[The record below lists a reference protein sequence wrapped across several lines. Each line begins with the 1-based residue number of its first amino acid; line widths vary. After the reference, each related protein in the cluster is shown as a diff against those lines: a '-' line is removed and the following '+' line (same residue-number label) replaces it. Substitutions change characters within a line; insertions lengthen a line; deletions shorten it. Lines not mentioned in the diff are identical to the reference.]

1 MNTQKKVF
9 FLDAYAL
16 IFRAY
21 YAFINR
27 PMFNSS
33 GLNTSAIYGFTVT
46 LDEVIRNQKPTHIA
60 VVFDPPSPTFRHK
73 IYPEYKANRE
83 ETPEDIKKSLPYIK
97 KIIEG
102 FNIPIIEI
110 DGYEADDVIGTLA
123 KQAEIKGYSVFMMTP
138 DKDYSQLVSDKIFV
152 YKPRKSGEEA
162 EILGVKEINEMF
174 QVNNPEQV
182 IDIFALWGDSSDNIP
197 GAPGIGEKTAKKL
210 ISEFKNLDNIFLNV
224 EKLKGKQQE
233 IIKNYWEQIK
243 LSQKLVTIDQNVPVI
258 LDEEKLFIKEIEK
271 DKLRK
276 IFEELEF
283 RNIANRLLNSDEDK
297 TVQEKSKQGS
307 LFEEKEN
314 NGLAGATHGFDTI
327 KTKDHNYYLIDDQKS
342 INELISK
349 LAGQKAFCFDTE
361 TTSINPLDA
370 ELIGVAFSFKQGEAY
385 YLPMPE
391 KKDMITDRLKDF
403 EVLFEDQNMLKIGQ
417 NIKYDIQVLENY
429 GIKLRGKI
437 FDTMIAHYLIQPE
450 LRHNLDY
457 IAESYLNYKP
467 VSIEE
472 LIGKKGADQGNMRD
486 VPLHI
491 IKDYSCE
498 DADLTWQLYLLLSE
512 KLKEFDLVNLAENI
526 EFPLIRVLS
535 DMEISGVRIDTDALK
550 QFGYDLNTDI
560 SMLEKEI
567 YDLAGETFNISSP
580 KQLGEI
586 IFDKL
591 KISSD
596 VKRTKTKIYSTS
608 EDVLVKLSGQH
619 PIINKVLDYRTL
631 RKLLSTYVEALPK
644 MINEKTGNIHTSF
657 NQAITSTGRLSS
669 NNPNLQNIPFRE
681 ERGREIR
688 KAFIPTDN
696 DHILLSADYS
706 QIELRLMAHMSKDGN
721 MLDAFKNNEDIH
733 QSTAAKIFNIS
744 ADQVTRD
751 MRRKAKTANF
761 GIIYGISAFGLSQR
775 LNIPRSEAKELI
787 DGYFR
792 SYPGVKE
799 YMEYSVRMAREN
811 GYVETLMG
819 RRRYLKDINSHNAFV
834 RGFAERNAI
843 NAPLQ
848 GSAADIIKIAMINIH
863 KELIKKNLKS
873 KMIIQVHDELVFD
886 VFRPE
891 LDEIKS
897 TVFHEME
904 NAYPLDVPLV
914 VDCGVGDNWIEAHI

>member
-1 MNTQKKVF
+1 MNNEKKVF

-16 IFRAY
+16 IYRAY

-102 FNIPIIEI
+102 FNIPIIELN
-110 DGYEADDVIGTLA
+110 GYEADDVIGTLA
-123 KQAEIKGYSVFMMTP
+123 KQAENKGYSVFMMTP
-138 DKDYSQLVSDKIFV
+138 DKDYAQLVSDKIFI

-162 EILGVKEINEMF
+162 EILGAKEINEIF
-174 QVNNPEQV
+174 QVNDPEQV

-210 ISEFKNLDNIFLNV
+210 ISEFQNLDNIFLNI
-224 EKLKGKQQE
+224 EKLKGRQKE

-258 LDEEKLFIKEIEK
+258 LDEEELFIKEIEK

-276 IFEELEF
+276 VFEELEF
-283 RNIANRLLNSDEDK
+283 RNIANRILSFTGDQ
-297 TVQEKSKQGS
+297 TVPESSRQGL

-314 NGLAGATHGFDTI
+314 RGIAGAIHGFDTI
-327 KTKDHNYYLIDDQKS
+327 KTKNHTYYLIDDQKS
-342 INELISK
+342 IDELIYK
-349 LAGQKAFCFDTE
+349 LAGQNAFCFDTE
-361 TTSINPLDA
+361 TTSINTLDA
-370 ELIGVAFSFKQGEAY
+370 ELIGVAFSFMQGEAY
-385 YLPMPE
+385 YLPMPG
-391 KKDMITDRLKDF
+391 KKDMIPDRLKDF
-403 EVLFEDQNMLKIGQ
+403 KVLFEDQNIIKLGQ

-429 GIKLRGKI
+429 GIKLHGKI

-457 IAESYLNYKP
+457 LAESYLNYKP

-472 LIGKKGADQGNMRD
+472 LIGKKGADQGNMKD

-491 IKDYSCE
+491 IKEYSCE
-498 DADLTWQLYLLLSE
+498 DADLTWQLYLLLGE
-512 KLKEFDLVNLAENI
+512 KLKESDLVNLAENV

-535 DMEISGVRIDTDALK
+535 DMERSGVRIDTGALK
-550 QFGYDLNTDI
+550 QFGDDLNADI
-560 SMLEKEI
+560 SILEKEI

-591 KISSD
+591 KISKNA
-596 VKRTKTKIYSTS
+596 KRTKTKIYSTS

-657 NQAITSTGRLSS
+657 NQSITSTGRLSS

-688 KAFIPTDN
+688 KAFIPTDK
-696 DHILLSADYS
+696 DHVLLSADYS

-721 MLDAFKNNEDIH
+721 MLNAFKNNEDIH

-775 LNIPRSEAKELI
+775 LNIQRSEAKELI

-792 SYPGVKE
+792 SYPGVKK
-799 YMEYSVRMAREN
+799 YMEYIVKMAREY

-819 RRRYLKDINSHNAFV
+819 RRRYLKDINSRNAVV

-848 GSAADIIKIAMINIH
+848 GSAADIIKIAMIDIH
-863 KELIKKNLKS
+863 EELIKKHLKS
-873 KMIIQVHDELVFD
+873 KMILQVHDELVFD
-886 VFRPE
+886 VFKPE
-891 LDEIKS
+891 LDEIKN
-897 TVFHEME
+897 TVIHKME
-904 NAYPLDVPLV
+904 HAYPLDVPLV
-914 VDCGVGDNWIEAHI
+914 VDCGVGNNWLEAHI

>member
-1 MNTQKKVF
+1 MNTEKKVF

-16 IFRAY
+16 IYRAY

-102 FNIPIIEI
+102 FNIPIIELN
-110 DGYEADDVIGTLA
+110 GYEADDVIGTLA
-123 KQAEIKGYSVFMMTP
+123 KQAENKGYSVFMMTP
-138 DKDYSQLVSDKIFV
+138 DKDYAQLVSDKIFI

-162 EILGVKEINEMF
+162 EILGVKEINEIF
-174 QVNNPEQV
+174 QVNDPEQV

-210 ISEFKNLDNIFLNV
+210 ISEFQNLDNIFLNI
-224 EKLKGKQQE
+224 EKLKGRQKE

-258 LDEEKLFIKEIEK
+258 LDEEELFIKEIEK

-276 IFEELEF
+276 VFEELEF
-283 RNIANRLLNSDEDK
+283 RNIANRILSFTGDQ
-297 TVQEKSKQGS
+297 TVPESSRQGL

-314 NGLAGATHGFDTI
+314 RGIAGAIHGFDTI
-327 KTKDHNYYLIDDQKS
+327 KTKNHTYYLIDDQKS
-342 INELISK
+342 IDELIYK
-349 LAGQKAFCFDTE
+349 LAGQNAFCFDTE
-361 TTSINPLDA
+361 TTSINTLDA
-370 ELIGVAFSFKQGEAY
+370 ELIGVAFSFMQGEAY
-385 YLPMPE
+385 YLPMPG
-391 KKDMITDRLKDF
+391 KKDMIPDRLKDF
-403 EVLFEDQNMLKIGQ
+403 KVLFEDQNILKVGQ

-429 GIKLRGKI
+429 GIKLHGKI

-457 IAESYLNYKP
+457 LAESYLNYKP

-472 LIGKKGADQGNMRD
+472 LIGKKGADQGNMKD

-491 IKDYSCE
+491 IKEYSCE
-498 DADLTWQLYLLLSE
+498 DADLTWQLYLLLGE
-512 KLKEFDLVNLAENI
+512 KLKESDLVNLAENV

-535 DMEISGVRIDTDALK
+535 DMERSGVRIDTGALK
-550 QFGYDLNTDI
+550 QFGDDLNADI
-560 SMLEKEI
+560 SILEKEI

-591 KISSD
+591 KISKNA
-596 VKRTKTKIYSTS
+596 KRTKTKIYSTS

-657 NQAITSTGRLSS
+657 NQSITSTGRLSS

-688 KAFIPTDN
+688 KAFIPTDK
-696 DHILLSADYS
+696 DHVLLSADYS

-721 MLDAFKNNEDIH
+721 MLNAFKNNEDIH

-775 LNIPRSEAKELI
+775 LNIQRSEAKELI

-792 SYPGVKE
+792 SYPGVKK
-799 YMEYSVRMAREN
+799 YMEYIVKMAREY

-819 RRRYLKDINSHNAFV
+819 RRRYLKDINSRNAVV

-848 GSAADIIKIAMINIH
+848 GSAADIIKIAMIDIH
-863 KELIKKNLKS
+863 EELIKKHLKS
-873 KMIIQVHDELVFD
+873 KMILQVHDELVFD
-886 VFRPE
+886 VFKPE
-891 LDEIKS
+891 LDEIKN
-897 TVFHEME
+897 TVIHKME
-904 NAYPLDVPLV
+904 HAYPLDVPLV
-914 VDCGVGDNWIEAHI
+914 VDCGVGNNWLEAHI